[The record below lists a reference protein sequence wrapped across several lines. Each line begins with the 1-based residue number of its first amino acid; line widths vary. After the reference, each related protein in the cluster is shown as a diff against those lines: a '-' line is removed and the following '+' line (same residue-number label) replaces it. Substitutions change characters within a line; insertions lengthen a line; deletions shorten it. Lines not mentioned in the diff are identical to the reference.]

1 MTASLTFT
9 QPHQGGRIL
18 LMLGEH
24 QVGAVFPPSAV
35 DLGRRRPVWRWSW
48 WLSNGPRMREGQA
61 KSEQAAKDA
70 LLAEAR
76 DWLKKAGVE

>member
-1 MTASLTFT
+1 MPDLTFT
-9 QPHQGGRIL
+9 QPHPGGRIL

-24 QVGAVFPPSAV
+24 QVGAVFPPLAHEV
-35 DLGRRRPVWRWSW
+35 KRGRPVWAWQW
-48 WLSNGPRMREGQA
+48 WLSIVPAIKQGKA

-76 DWLKKAGVE
+76 DWLRMAGVE